1 MKTKQVEM
9 EAMREAELKLKR
21 KVCYV
26 KIQNIIVF
34 FFLLSTV
41 LCVIIF
47 FKDQKKK
54 LLLMS
59 DMHNYIVNIIIDK
72 R

>member
-26 KIQNIIVF
+26 KIQNNLVF
-34 FFLLSTV
+34 F
-41 LCVIIF
+41 
-47 FKDQKKK
+47 
-54 LLLMS
+54 
-59 DMHNYIVNIIIDK
+59 N
-72 R
+72 

>member
-26 KIQNIIVF
+26 KIQII
-34 FFLLSTV
+34 
-41 LCVIIF
+41 IIF
-47 FKDQKKK
+47 FSIKYRIILYLIKKIRTY
-54 LLLMS
+54 
-59 DMHNYIVNIIIDK
+59 NYCK
-72 R
+72 FLFF